1 MFGFWTAVGLKLSRG
16 KKNLILSLNSC
27 ADTCLIFTT
36 AAFVLHVGK
45 LRHLR
50 HDWIVKLLYT
60 YGKKFH
66 RNSRLKT
73 KEAARV

>member
-16 KKNLILSLNSC
+16 KKKSVILSLNSC

-60 YGKKFH
+60 DGKKSF
-66 RNSRLKT
+66 T
-73 KEAARV
+73 GPAG